1 MRRKSGRKVTGG
13 LGDTSRSG
21 DLCQA
26 NSFVSTPCRNIGDP
40 RVYLRVSNHSEA
52 TERWPSFLTI
62 QHYNVFMAGAQESFL
77 YSRVET
83 VLAREISDGD
93 LSVGDQLPTEDSLI
107 VRFGVSRITVRR
119 AIQNLVS
126 RGLVEIR
133 RGKGT
138 FVAAPKITQELT
150 ELSGFVEDMRALGR
164 KPTARVI
171 SKEIVSADTTVA
183 SQLALTKGERVVRI
197 RRVRLADGVPLSF
210 DETFLPLE
218 IGKKIITNNLKV
230 EPIFLL
236 LERKYDVPLIEAEYK
251 LDAVAAETEV
261 AAALKVKQRSP
272 IFRIERTSYSTGN
285 RPVDYERLFYRG
297 DLVRFVTRLVRKGSH
312 RENR

>member
-1 MRRKSGRKVTGG
+1 MSVGH
-13 LGDTSRSG
+13 DS
-21 DLCQA
+21 
-26 NSFVSTPCRNIGDP
+26 P
-40 RVYLRVSNHSEA
+40 
-52 TERWPSFLTI
+52 
-62 QHYNVFMAGAQESFL
+62 L

-83 VLAREISDGD
+83 VLASEIDNGD
-93 LSVGDQLPTEDSLI
+93 LKVGDQLPTEDRLI
-107 VRFGVSRITVRR
+107 ARFGVSRITVRR

-138 FVAAPKITQELT
+138 FVAAPRIIQELR
-150 ELSGFVEDMRALGR
+150 ELSGFVEDMHALGR

-171 SKEIVSADTTVA
+171 GKEIVIAEVAVA

-197 RRVRLADGVPLSF
+197 RRVRLADGIPLSF

-230 EPIFLL
+230 EPIFSL

-251 LDAVAAETEV
+251 LDAVAADTEV
-261 AAALKVKQRSP
+261 AAALKVKPRSP
-272 IFRIERTSYSTGN
+272 IFRIERTSYSTGG
-285 RPVDYERLFYRG
+285 RPVDYERLYYRG
-297 DLVRFVTRLVRKGSH
+297 DLVRFVTRLVRKVSS
-312 RENR
+312 

>member
-1 MRRKSGRKVTGG
+1 
-13 LGDTSRSG
+13 
-21 DLCQA
+21 
-26 NSFVSTPCRNIGDP
+26 
-40 RVYLRVSNHSEA
+40 
-52 TERWPSFLTI
+52 
-62 QHYNVFMAGAQESFL
+62 MAGAQESFL

-83 VLAREISDGD
+83 VLASEISDGD

-150 ELSGFVEDMRALGR
+150 ELSGFVEDMHALGR

-183 SQLALTKGERVVRI
+183 TQLALTKGERVVRI

-261 AAALKVKQRSP
+261 AAALKVKPRSP

-312 RENR
+312 